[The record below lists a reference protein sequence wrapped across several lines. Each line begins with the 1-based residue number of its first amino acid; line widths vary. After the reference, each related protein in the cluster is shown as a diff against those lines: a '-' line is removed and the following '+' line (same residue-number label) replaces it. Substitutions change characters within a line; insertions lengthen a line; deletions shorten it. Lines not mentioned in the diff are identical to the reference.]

1 MLLTDLSHTYR
12 AIWQRFRNRATR
24 QPLMCFFFSLFS
36 ASLLVGGSMIFTWS
50 SGILRSWARDGFG
63 RGRVR
68 DEEIIVGV
76 IVSVVI
82 WLVMLVWIWRPVMR
96 AVRFAPKMS
105 AARPW
110 LWPAVRT
117 VVVSTAILFSCLALD
132 RARLSQVEYFMAG
145 LSIFGGAIIL
155 LFWLPL
161 ISSMDLTRPILNDED
176 RVNVHCP
183 TCGYSL
189 IGLRDLRCPECGDRF
204 TIDELIRR
212 QNYGTQS

>member
-1 MLLTDLSHTYR
+1 MEAEHRYA
-12 AIWQRFRNRATR
+12 AIWKRFRSGASRRPAV
-24 QPLMCFFFSLFS
+24 CAVVSLFS
-36 ASLLVGGSMIFTWS
+36 GLFLTGSAMILTWSFGILRGWS
-50 SGILRSWARDGFG
+50 SGGVR

-68 DEEIIVGV
+68 DEEIIVAV
-76 IVSVVI
+76 IVSLAI
-82 WLVMLVWIWRPVMR
+82 WILVLIWIWRPVMKS
-96 AVRFAPKMS
+96 VRFAPTLR

-110 LWPAVRT
+110 LWPTLLTA
-117 VVVSTAILFSCLALD
+117 VVSTAVLLACLALD
-132 RARLSQVEYFMAG
+132 GAPLAQVEYFMAG
-145 LSIFGGAIIL
+145 LSIFGGAIVL

-161 ISSMDLTRPILNDED
+161 IDSMDLARPVLNDED
-176 RVNVHCP
+176 QVNVHCP